1 MIKKNYFLPLHNLYE
16 LGGKSNYPHIRKFF
30 NIVAIFL
37 VILLLCILARN
48 LNSPNFWFDESGQF
62 WLALG
67 QNHYSAANTATQSIK
82 EVWTNSKS
90 FNLDPGGFTLLL
102 RGLIYSFEN
111 TSPLIL
117 RSLPFF
123 FSIVLC
129 FGLLY
134 WGVLLKVSLIYTS
147 LVIFLLFLNS
157 NFLYYSLELRAYS
170 MELCGA
176 VLLFL
181 ATERISK
188 KNNTSNQ
195 ILWLACL
202 VLFGSSRYSYVIYE
216 TAAFASIITVSYL
229 LKKSIDKQI
238 VLILGFSLLIFNLFL
253 YFGMLQY
260 QSVSASP
267 PPYVQDLLIYGK
279 DLNQI
284 LVIFKNNF
292 LDPFAIP
299 KTIFLFLYLA
309 YLFRKGSFESINP
322 KITLLFFYILF
333 ATLIAI
339 FLSIIGKLP
348 WSVNSKWSLSELSL
362 SALAL
367 IGCFA
372 ILKDLAFIIFI
383 RSRFLFLSHAILPAA
398 ILFLQIYLI
407 LGILKYD
414 RTDKEY
420 EPIYSSLEFI
430 YKRSSAGEMIVLD
443 RWMWP
448 SYRYIIEKS
457 GLKFSPHSAINL
469 QVMDIEKFPEIRKL
483 AEDSKFPIY
492 IIYGAPWDESK
503 KNDFVNSLK
512 GDLNPKVY
520 DMDKYKHLRVIVTR
534 EAKNL

>member
-1 MIKKNYFLPLHNLYE
+1 MIKKNYFLPLRNLYKLE
-16 LGGKSNYPHIRKFF
+16 GKSTLPYISKFF
-30 NIVAIFL
+30 NIVAISL
-37 VILLLCILARN
+37 IILLLCILARN

-67 QNHYSAANTATQSIK
+67 QNHFSAANTVAQSIK
-82 EVWTNSKS
+82 EAWNNSKS

-123 FSIVLC
+123 FTIALC

-134 WGVLLKVSLIYTS
+134 WGALLKVSLIYTS
-147 LVIFLLFLNS
+147 LAIFLLFLNS

-170 MELCGA
+170 MELCGV

-181 ATERISK
+181 ATERICK
-188 KNNTSNQ
+188 ENNTSNK
-195 ILWLACL
+195 IIWLACL
-202 VLFGSSRYSYVIYE
+202 ALFGSSRYSFVIYE
-216 TAAFASIITVSYL
+216 TAAFVSIITVQYL

-238 VLILGFSLLIFNLFL
+238 VLILGFGLLIFNSFL

-284 LVIFKNNF
+284 FVILKNNF
-292 LDPFAIP
+292 LDPFAVP
-299 KTIFLFLYLA
+299 KTLFLFLYLT
-309 YLFRKGSFESINP
+309 YLLRKGSFQSINP

-333 ATLIAI
+333 ATLIAV

-348 WSVNSKWSLSELSL
+348 WSVNSKWSLTELSL
-362 SALAL
+362 SALAI

-372 ILKDLAFIIFI
+372 MAKDFLVVF
-383 RSRFLFLSHAILPAA
+383 RGRFLFLSYAILPAA

-430 YKRSSAGEMIVLD
+430 YKRSSAGETIVLD
-443 RWMWP
+443 RMMWP

-457 GLKFSPHSAINL
+457 GLKFSPHSAIDL

-483 AEDSKFPIY
+483 AEDSKLPIY

-503 KNDFVNSLK
+503 KNDLVNSLK

-534 EAKNL
+534 EAKNP